1 MEHEKSP
8 GRLWAWPA
16 KSRRQTSEV
25 ATRRLRSPESRLNIR
40 MAVPH
45 PQQGAFPLFKFKGIQ
60 VSVHWSWLLVAVWQV
75 DRGRASSE
83 YPSVIWLVYEYLAL
97 FGIVLLHEFGHAFA
111 TRQVGGHAEN
121 ILLWPFGGIAYVNAP
136 PRPGAHLWSIAAGPL
151 VNVALFPILWG
162 LYYWS
167 GTSQNS
173 LAVYLFLQHVFYVNT
188 VLLVF
193 NILPIYPLD
202 GGQILQALLW
212 FKAGYPKALL
222 WASGVGLAGGA
233 VLLAFFL
240 YSYLPEI
247 PWMPGLICLF
257 LLSNSWQA
265 FQKARLFL
273 KGGMP
278 DRG

>member
-1 MEHEKSP
+1 
-8 GRLWAWPA
+8 
-16 KSRRQTSEV
+16 
-25 ATRRLRSPESRLNIR
+25 

-60 VSVHWSWLLVAVWQV
+60 VSVHWSWLLVAVWQI

-83 YPSVIWLVYEYLAL
+83 YPSVIWLVLEYLAL

-111 TRQVGGHAEN
+111 TRQVGGRAEN

-151 VNVALFPILWG
+151 VNVALLPVFWG
-162 LYYWS
+162 LYHWAD
-167 GTSQNS
+167 GNLAALSQS
-173 LAVYLFLQHVFYVNT
+173 VTGPGWEAGAQRTVSIYQLFQHIFYVNI

-212 FKAGYPKALL
+212 FKLGYPKALL
-222 WASGVGLAGGA
+222 WASGIGLAGGVA
-233 VLLAFFL
+233 LLGYLL
-240 YSYLPEI
+240 YSSLPEI

-257 LLSNSWQA
+257 ILSNCWQA

-273 KGGMP
+273 RGGIP
-278 DRG
+278 DQGF